1 MSLRKSIAIALSAAT
16 LFALAGC
23 GTTDDSSDSASTKS
37 DSKSTASTFD
47 ASTVKKDDAI
57 AAMLPE
63 SITKDG
69 KLSIGA
75 ELTYA
80 PAEFVGEDGKT
91 PQGYDIDLAK
101 ALAAVFGLD
110 VDVVSSSF
118 DSIIPA
124 VGTKYDLGISGFTVD
139 EDRLDAANWVT
150 YGQAGMTYAVKKG
163 NPEGIDVAN
172 LCGVKIAAQTGTVE
186 EESAK
191 ETAEQC
197 KKDGKE
203 ETEVQSF
210 DQQTAA
216 ATAVVTGKADVFY
229 ADTPI
234 TGYAIQQT
242 DGQLETLGEDS
253 DVSPLGIAIAKDD
266 QQTTD
271 AVKAAVEKLIAD
283 GTYKKIF
290 DSWGAEGVMIDAPK
304 VNDATI

>member
-23 GTTDDSSDSASTKS
+23 GTTDEADSSSTGSTSDSSAS
-37 DSKSTASTFD
+37 SKFD

-57 AAMLPE
+57 AAMLPD

-69 KLSIGA
+69 KLTIGA

-80 PAEFVGEDGKT
+80 PAEFVDADGKT

-101 ALAAVFGLD
+101 ALAAVFGLK

-118 DSIIPA
+118 DSIIPS

-150 YGQAGMTYAVKKG
+150 YGKAGMTYAVKKG
-163 NPEGIDVAN
+163 NPNKIDVNN

-191 ETAEQC
+191 ETAAAC
-197 KKDGKE
+197 KKAGKDE
-203 ETEVQSF
+203 AEVQSF

-216 ATAVVTGKADVFY
+216 ATAVVSGKADVFY
-229 ADTPI
+229 ADTPV

-242 DGQLETLGEDS
+242 DGQLETLGDDT
-253 DVSPLGIAIAKDD
+253 DVSPLGIAVAKGDD
-266 QQTTD
+266 KTTQ
-271 AVKAAVEKLIAD
+271 AVEKAVAKLIED

-290 DSWGAEGVMIDAPK
+290 DGWGAEGVMIDAPK
-304 VNDATI
+304 VNSAQV